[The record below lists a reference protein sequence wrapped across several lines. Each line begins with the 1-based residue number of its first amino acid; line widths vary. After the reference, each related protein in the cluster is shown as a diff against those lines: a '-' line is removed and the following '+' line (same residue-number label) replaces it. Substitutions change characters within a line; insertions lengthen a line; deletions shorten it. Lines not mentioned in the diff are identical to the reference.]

1 MRKNERPE
9 RRERREKLYYLTA
22 DGRVI
27 SSFDVANAVFI
38 MSGQKVSPF
47 DRKVLDVIVGGF
59 SGIVKELDET
69 EANDIVDDNVS
80 RGKHGTMRI
89 N

>member
-9 RRERREKLYYLTA
+9 RRERREKLYYLTT

-27 SSFDVANAVFI
+27 SSFDVANACFI
-38 MSGQKVSPF
+38 MLGKRVSPF
-47 DRKVLDVIVGGF
+47 DRKELDLIVG
-59 SGIVKELDET
+59 SCAGIVKELDET
-69 EANDIVDDNVS
+69 EANDIVDDNVR

>member
-1 MRKNERPE
+1 MRRNERP
-9 RRERREKLYYLTA
+9 ERREKLYYLTT

-47 DRKVLDVIVGGF
+47 DRKALDVIVGGF

-69 EANDIVDDNVS
+69 EANDIVDENVR